1 MEVINGRIAEKLD
14 NSFFQAD
21 VEIRNELKNEHQ
33 RDTSVFKL
41 RTELDNFV
49 IQLDG
54 FIRSAEDM
62 SIPSLAIEEKAIE
75 KVFGIS
81 NSDNSFG
88 TVLNT
93 DSETDSGS
101 IGLSYVDN
109 DFFIGASST
118 ILNSDYGIPP
128 GAHTEPADS
137 PGHSHVH
144 PVGDNIAAQ
153 SRVRIDLEQERHL
166 FKIGGNISKSGFKN
180 FRLTIGSIK
189 YQHLEFEQEPITKKF
204 LNGTRFNNKVLEIKA
219 EVNHHLLNGINSEHS
234 GKVGFQLVLSL
245 IHI

>member
-1 MEVINGRIAEKLD
+1 MHGNNAIGGTVEVVNGRIAEKLD

-21 VEIRNELKNEHQ
+21 VEIRKELENEHQ

-54 FIRSAEDM
+54 FIRSAKDM

-118 ILNSDYGIPP
+118 ILN
-128 GAHTEPADS
+128 
-137 PGHSHVH
+137 
-144 PVGDNIAAQ
+144 
-153 SRVRIDLEQERHL
+153 
-166 FKIGGNISKSGFKN
+166 
-180 FRLTIGSIK
+180 
-189 YQHLEFEQEPITKKF
+189 
-204 LNGTRFNNKVLEIKA
+204 
-219 EVNHHLLNGINSEHS
+219 
-234 GKVGFQLVLSL
+234 LSL
-245 IHI
+245 IHISEPTRLRRSRMPSSA